1 MHKPSSQILNLFYK
15 INWKFDCLDFYA
27 MNIKNPRY
35 VINKADN
42 QKLQNIG
49 RDYFYIIRGGRI
61 KSRPLHVKIELN

>member
-42 QKLQNIG
+42 QNSKYSGITS
-49 RDYFYIIRGGRI
+49 YYSGGG
-61 KSRPLHVKIELN
+61 

>member
-15 INWKFDCLDFYA
+15 INWKFDYLGSYA

-42 QKLQNIG
+42 QNSKYRRITSY
-49 RDYFYIIRGGRI
+49 DSGGG
-61 KSRPLHVKIELN
+61 